1 VIDAYARNPR
11 LVAGVEAMVL
21 EEQAIDAMLE
31 KADVKAKPMSFDD
44 IMNPNTDE
52 D

>member
-1 VIDAYARNPR
+1 
-11 LVAGVEAMVL
+11 MVL

-31 KADVKAKPMSFDD
+31 KADLKTKPMSFDD
-44 IMNPNTDE
+44 IMNPKQDE